1 MTQPGHDPR
10 RLTPEQRA
18 VLLKLEEIIHQ
29 PGTLSDGERW
39 CPVQKKLLLDSVA
52 LIQELR
58 RVE

>member
-1 MTQPGHDPR
+1 MTERGQDPR

-29 PGTLSDGERW
+29 PGTLSEGERW